1 MKTNIEFKARCED
14 ISLAR
19 ELCRARN
26 ADLLGQNDQSDSY
39 FALSSGR
46 LKLRENSRGDR
57 SLIYYDRLDSPLP
70 RESEFEIVSVDD
82 SSLPVVELFKKVIG
96 VRVVITKK
104 RETYRLGSA
113 IVNLDDV
120 DGLGRFIEI
129 EVEADGLGDRARA
142 TRVADDLLT
151 YFHLTPAD
159 LIPWSYADL
168 ATMYKSAHEWRNK
181 LGPTPPIFLL
191 DGASCTGKTTLATL
205 LARRSSLDVQLVP
218 RYSTRKPRGDR
229 AAEPEYV
236 FVSAEQF
243 KALAAEG
250 QFIEYRDFKFG
261 MSYGLPW
268 RETVE
273 TVARGARALG
283 IIDLGNV
290 RHVKSVLPEAT
301 TILVTAPE
309 PTLRKRLRNRGYN
322 EEHEMEERLE
332 NARKVRYYTQF
343 YDHVIENGEGMLENA
358 EESIATIMRDHP
370 SRKNVTP

>member
-14 ISLAR
+14 IGLAR

-26 ADLLGQNDQSDSY
+26 ADLIRQNDQSDSY
-39 FALSSGR
+39 FALSRGR
-46 LKLRENSRGDR
+46 LKLRENLPGGR

-82 SSLPVVELFKKVIG
+82 SSVPVVEMFKKVIG
-96 VRVVITKK
+96 LRVVIAKK
-104 RETYRLGSA
+104 RETYRFDSA

-120 DGLGRFIEI
+120 AGLGQFI
-129 EVEADGLGDRARA
+129 EVEVEVERPGDIERA
-142 TRVADDLLT
+142 TRYADDLLT

-168 ATMYKSAHEWRNK
+168 SMMYKTAHEWRNK
-181 LGPTPPIFLL
+181 LGPNPPVFLL

-205 LARRSSLDVQLVP
+205 LARRSSLDIQLVP

-229 AAEPEYV
+229 SAEPEYV

-243 KALAAEG
+243 KALATEG

-273 TVARGARALG
+273 AVARGARALG

-301 TILVTAPE
+301 TILITAPE

-322 EEHEMEERLE
+322 AEHEIKERLE

-358 EESIATIMRDHP
+358 EEAIATIMRDHP
-370 SRKNVTP
+370 SRKSAAP